1 MKIEQAI
8 QKRFTNIITKQDEL
22 VIPNEALEVYT
33 ELVYYR
39 FLEVFEKAYPRFKQM
54 VSDEVFD
61 ALIYEFL
68 KVGAKTPILW
78 KVSGEFKTFLIEN
91 NNLEMD
97 FLADLL
103 EFEFLEI
110 EMFMQKYE
118 EHQEQ
123 GFSLENCYI
132 FSETCN
138 IRTFSYPVHHP
149 EFDAS
154 PKSFESGEFIVLF
167 YYDARAEQVLYEE
180 ISPFIYEFLQLQN
193 GEKSLMQLINET
205 ALSYEIQSDELL
217 EVLSSVL
224 EHFSE
229 KNILLPTH

>member
-1 MKIEQAI
+1 MNLEQTI
-8 QKRFTNIITKQDEL
+8 QKRFVNTITKQEKL
-22 VIPNEALEVYT
+22 VMPSEALKVYT

-39 FLEVFEKAYPRFKQM
+39 FLEVFEKAYPRFKKM

-78 KVSGEFKTFLIEN
+78 RVSGEFKTFLIEN
-91 NNLEMD
+91 NTLEMD

-118 EHQEQ
+118 EPQEQ
-123 GFSLENCYI
+123 EFSLENRYI

-138 IRTFSYPVHHP
+138 IRRFSYPVHHP
-149 EFDAS
+149 EFDTS
-154 PKSFESGEFIVLF
+154 PKSFESGEFVVLF
-167 YYDARAEQVLYEE
+167 YYDATEEQVLYEE
-180 ISPFIYEFLQLQN
+180 ISPFVYEFLQLQN
-193 GEKSLMQLINET
+193 GGKSLIQLIDEI